1 MIGGIRARGVALAGV
16 LVLASVAL
24 AAAQPA
30 ARVSGRLSDS
40 VSLKA
45 VEALVTIEDLRK
57 DTRAGADGTFVI
69 DRVPPGTYHLVIVAT
84 GFVPQRREIVVGST
98 ELTVDAALDPEL
110 HYTEVVSVSPNAR
123 NQFES
128 YQPIAVL
135 AGQDLARQLEGTLGA
150 TLENQPGVAE
160 RSFGP
165 GSARPVIR
173 GLDGDR
179 VLILENGQRMGDLSS
194 QSADHGVT
202 VNPAAATRIEV
213 VRGPATLLYGAN
225 AIGGLV
231 NVISDHI
238 PRAPVNGV
246 SGTLTSDLGT
256 AAGEG
261 GGAGDIGWGNGV
273 FAVRAGGGGRRSG
286 DVDTPIGTID
296 NTQSR
301 SGFGNVGASWTRA
314 GGYVGASYGRE
325 DTKYGIPIVEQ
336 GNVQLTPRRHLFDIR
351 AEGRDYGGFFSS
363 YRTSIAVRRYEHE
376 ELEGD
381 EVGTLFRN
389 NTAEIEL
396 LAGHRAFGRLKGTI
410 GGWGLTRS
418 FEAVGAEALSPPVD
432 QTGGA
437 AFVFEE
443 VTWPHV
449 TFQFGGR
456 VERASFE
463 PAGGLRARD
472 FTNVSGSLGLLL
484 RPTDAMTIAF
494 SLARA
499 SRNPA
504 LEELYFEGPHA
515 GNFAFEVGNPDLDS
529 EHALGFDASF
539 RWRHR
544 RSSGEITYF
553 RNHIDDYIFRQPTG
567 EEEEEFPVINFVA
580 ADSLLQGVE
589 SHVDLEVAPRLY
601 VEGGLDYVR
610 GALRATNE
618 VLPRIPPLRGRLGLR
633 YQANAFQAGG
643 EIVTAA
649 TQDRTYGVETATDG
663 YTTVKLFGSYS
674 FATGRS
680 TSTIT
685 ARLDNAGNEL
695 YRNHLSFIKDR
706 VPEIGRNFRLVY
718 SVSF

>member
-1 MIGGIRARGVALAGV
+1 VALAV
-16 LVLASVAL
+16 ALLVASVSN
-24 AAAQPA
+24 AAAQA
-30 ARVSGRLSDS
+30 GSRVSGQLTHA
-40 VSLKA
+40 VSLKP
-45 VEALVTIEDLRK
+45 VPGLVTIEELRR
-57 DTRAGADGTFVI
+57 DARAGADGTFAI
-69 DRVPPGTYHLVIVAT
+69 DGLPAGTYHLVIVAT
-84 GFVPQRREIVVGST
+84 GFVPQRREIAVAGT
-98 ELTVDAALDPEL
+98 ELKIEVVLDPEL

-165 GSARPVIR
+165 GPARPVIR

-202 VNPAAATRIEV
+202 LNPAAATRIEV

-231 NVISDHI
+231 NVISDQI
-238 PRAPVNGV
+238 PRAPVNGL
-246 SGTLTSDLGT
+246 SGTLTTDLGT

-261 GGAGDIGWGNGV
+261 GGAGDVAWGNGA
-273 FAVRAGGGGRRSG
+273 FAIRAGGGGRRSG

-301 SGFGNVGASWTRA
+301 SGFGNVGASWTGGR
-314 GGYVGASYGRE
+314 GYVGASYGRQ
-325 DTKYGIPIVEQ
+325 DTKYGVPVIEE

-363 YRTSIAVRRYEHE
+363 YRGSVAVRRYEHE

-381 EVGTLFRN
+381 EVGTSFKN
-389 NTAEIEL
+389 NTAEVEL

-418 FEAVGAEALSPPVD
+418 FEAIGAEALSPPVD
-432 QTGGA
+432 QTGAA

-443 VTWPHV
+443 ITWPHV

-456 VERASFE
+456 IERASFE

-484 RPTDAMTIAF
+484 RPTDAMTVAF

-504 LEELYFEGPHA
+504 LEELYFEGPHP
-515 GNFAFEVGNPDLDS
+515 GNFAFEIGNPDLDS

-544 RSSGEITYF
+544 RASGEITYF
-553 RNHIDDYIFRQPTG
+553 RNNVDDYIFRQPTG

-589 SHVDLEVAPRLY
+589 SHVDLQVAPRFY

-610 GALRATNE
+610 GTLRATDE
-618 VLPRIPPLRGRLGLR
+618 ALPRIPPLRGRVGLR
-633 YQANAFQAGG
+633 YQANALQAGG
-643 EIVTAA
+643 EVVTAA

-674 FATGRS
+674 FVTGRS

-695 YRNHLSFIKDR
+695 YRNHLSFIKDQ
-706 VPEIGRNFRLVY
+706 VPEMGRNFRLVY